1 MQSATGNY
9 KAGAV
14 VWHGDGRESA
24 VVNHVLSH
32 PERQRIKNNPAEIL
46 ATIDQW
52 SKDNQILMTI
62 GPDSDRGGL
71 VMELIAES
79 KPKTMAEIGGYIGY
93 SAIKFGS
100 ALRDVG
106 GSQYISLEY
115 NAEYA
120 ALAQSLI
127 EFAGLQDFVQ
137 IIVGPSA
144 TSLAKLAKRQ
154 LKIDLL
160 FIDHEAD
167 LYLNDLKL
175 AEEYGLLSS
184 KPSIVA
190 DNICDEKA
198 REYVAYVEGSY
209 ESRTT
214 YYELPTGQID
224 GIIISRRT

>member
-1 MQSATGNY
+1 MECTTENHASG
-9 KAGAV
+9 GI

-24 VVNHVLSH
+24 VVNHVLNH
-32 PERQRIKNNPAEIL
+32 PERSRIKNSPTEIL

-62 GPDSDRGGL
+62 GSDSDRGGL
-71 VMELIAES
+71 IMELISES
-79 KPKTMAEIGGYIGY
+79 KPKTMVEIGGYIGY
-93 SAIKFGS
+93 STIKFGS
-100 ALRDVG
+100 ALRDAG
-106 GSQYISLEY
+106 GSQYISVEY

-127 EFAGLQDFVQ
+127 VFAGLQDFVQ

-144 TSLAKLAKRQ
+144 AFLAKLAKQQ

-175 AEEYGLLSS
+175 VEQYDLLSS
-184 KPSIVA
+184 KASIVA
-190 DNICDEKA
+190 DNICDDKA
-198 REYVAYVEGSY
+198 RDYVAYVQGGY
-209 ESRTT
+209 KSRIA
-214 YYELPTGQID
+214 YYSLPTGQTD
-224 GIIISRRT
+224 GIAFSTRS